1 MPKQILF
8 FRKVSVSVVYI
19 DTLAGSQRAEM
30 TVSYR

>member
-8 FRKVSVSVVYI
+8 EGKVSVSVVYI
-19 DTLAGSQRAEM
+19 DTLASSQRAEM